1 MQHAWNKYG
10 ESKFKFDILELVNN
24 RDELIEREQ
33 YWIDKTQC
41 YKRNIGYNI
50 AQFADTNLRRLS
62 EKTIKKIAD
71 LHKQGVH
78 YKKIAEITGVS
89 IATIHEIKNGHI
101 YNEITGFKKIEYK
114 PNKLNEEEVKYIA
127 RICKKAVGK
136 GIEIRSIAEILS
148 KEFGVS
154 ESTIYDIN
162 RGRTWGEVTGIKYD
176 KEYKQKTENEVRYI
190 ARVCKN
196 AVKRGIELKNIA
208 KRLSK
213 EYEISESTIYD
224 INQGRTW
231 REITGIEYK
240 REYDKKTQN
249 EIKNIYSDIKNG
261 KPLDYICKRYNVS
274 KRYINR
280 ILRGEIWS
288 DITGIKYKRNR
299 LTEEQVKEIYIRKHN
314 GEKTSTLAKEF
325 NVTPQTINRIKN
337 KKIWKEVTKDIA
349 I

>member
-1 MQHAWNKYG
+1 MAKMGVYKITNIETNMFYIGSSYNITKRWKEHKNKLNRGKHDNKYLQHAWNKYG

-101 YNEITGFKKIEYK
+101 YNEITGFKKIEYE

-148 KEFGVS
+148 KEFGV
-154 ESTIYDIN
+154 
-162 RGRTWGEVTGIKYD
+162 
-176 KEYKQKTENEVRYI
+176 
-190 ARVCKN
+190 
-196 AVKRGIELKNIA
+196 
-208 KRLSK
+208 
-213 EYEISESTIYD
+213 SESTIYD